1 LRKLKD
7 MKKIFFLVLFS
18 AFASAQKTQLIELRN
33 SIKDRN
39 HLAKSLTLIDL
50 REDKNIGTVSHRK
63 EPYELKFE
71 SEDLGKLFAEWFS
84 ADNKEQ
90 GSTEYFLMLEDLKAI
105 DIPTERTVM
114 AHLEMK
120 MATFL
125 KRNNKYYFLK
135 KSKVSKDYEPKNHA
149 YVTRVMAAGI
159 SAQIANIVKD
169 SYDEKGLN
177 VPISETE
184 LENYEKIISERLPA
198 YSGSF
203 TDGVYT
209 DYKSFAEQK
218 PDKELVLKKNTEG
231 RIKGVKRTDGYD
243 NFKRD
248 IFAVVDNGIAYKRT
262 PTTLIELEKDNEGYF
277 ITASAEEIFPP
288 DNTLLIAGASNAGAI
303 GGLVAAVIDITA
315 AKIRRQN
322 AKYYRIG
329 IDALTGEYILPEG
342 FSKSR

>member
-1 LRKLKD
+1 

-18 AFASAQKTQLIELRN
+18 VFAPAQKIQLIELRN
-33 SIKDRN
+33 SIKDRS

-50 REDKNIGTVSHRK
+50 REDKTIGTVSHRK

-71 SEDLGKLFAEWFS
+71 SEDLGRLFADWFS
-84 ADNKEQ
+84 ENNKEQ
-90 GSTEYFLMLEDLKAI
+90 GSIEYFLILESLKAD
-105 DIPTERTVM
+105 DIPTERSVT

-125 KRNNKYYFLK
+125 KRNGKYYFLK
-135 KSKVSKDYEPKNHA
+135 KSEVSKNYEPKDHA

-159 SAQIANIVKD
+159 SAQMANIIKD

-177 VPISETE
+177 VPVSETE
-184 LENYEKIISERLPA
+184 LGNYENIILESLPV
-198 YSGSF
+198 YSGPF
-203 TDGVYT
+203 TDGVYA

-218 PDKELVLKKNTEG
+218 PDTELVVKKNTEG
-231 RIKGVKRTDGYD
+231 RIKGVKRVDGYD

-248 IFAVVDNGIAYKRT
+248 IFALVDNGIAYKKT
-262 PTTLIELEKDNEGYF
+262 PTSLIEIEKDNEGFF
-277 ITASAEEIFPP
+277 ITASAEEIFAP

-315 AKIRRQN
+315 AKVRRQN

-329 IDALTGEYILPEG
+329 IDALTGAYILPEG
-342 FSKSR
+342 FGKSR

>member
-1 LRKLKD
+1 
-7 MKKIFFLVLFS
+7 MKKIFFPVLFS
-18 AFASAQKTQLIELRN
+18 VFASAQKAQLIELRN
-33 SIKDRN
+33 SIKDKG
-39 HLAKSLTLIDL
+39 HIAKSLTLIDL
-50 REDKNIGTVSHRK
+50 REDKNIGTVSHRE

-71 SEDLGKLFAEWFS
+71 SEDLGKLFADWFS
-84 ADNKEQ
+84 ENNKEQ
-90 GSTEYFLMLEDLKAI
+90 GSIEYFLILESLKAN
-105 DIPTERTVM
+105 DIPTERSVTG
-114 AHLEMK
+114 HLEMK

-125 KRNNKYYFLK
+125 KRNNTYYFLK
-135 KSKVSKDYEPKNHA
+135 KSKISKDYAPKDHA

-159 SAQIANIVKD
+159 SAQIANIIKY

-177 VPISETE
+177 VPVSETE
-184 LENYEKIISERLPA
+184 LGNYEKIISERLPV
-198 YSGSF
+198 YSGPF
-203 TDGVYT
+203 TDGVYA

-218 PDKELVLKKNTEG
+218 PDKELVVKKNPEG
-231 RIKGVKRTDGYD
+231 TIKGVKRADGYD

-248 IFAVVDNGIAYKRT
+248 VFAVVDNGIAYKRT
-262 PTTLIELEKDNEGYF
+262 PVSLIEIEKDNEGFF

-342 FSKSR
+342 FGKSR

>member
-1 LRKLKD
+1 

-18 AFASAQKTQLIELRN
+18 VFAPAQKIQLVELRN
-33 SIKDRN
+33 SIKDRS

-50 REDKNIGTVSHRK
+50 REDKTIGTVSHRK

-71 SEDLGKLFAEWFS
+71 SEDLGRLFADWFS
-84 ADNKEQ
+84 ENNKEQ
-90 GSTEYFLMLEDLKAI
+90 GSIEYFLILESLKAD
-105 DIPTERTVM
+105 DIPTERSVT

-125 KRNNKYYFLK
+125 KRNGKYYFLK
-135 KSKVSKDYEPKNHA
+135 KSEVSKNYEPKDHA

-159 SAQIANIVKD
+159 SAQMANIIKD

-177 VPISETE
+177 VPVSETE
-184 LENYEKIISERLPA
+184 LGNYENVISESLPV
-198 YSGSF
+198 YSGPF
-203 TDGVYT
+203 TDGVYA

-218 PDKELVLKKNTEG
+218 PDTELVVKKNTEG
-231 RIKGVKRTDGYD
+231 RIKGVKRVDGYD

-248 IFAVVDNGIAYKRT
+248 IFALVDNGIAYKKT
-262 PTTLIELEKDNEGYF
+262 PTSLIEIEKDNEGFF
-277 ITASAEEIFPP
+277 ITASAEEIFAP

-315 AKIRRQN
+315 AKVRRQN

-329 IDALTGEYILPEG
+329 IDALTGAYILPEG
-342 FSKSR
+342 FGKSR

>member
-1 LRKLKD
+1 
-7 MKKIFFLVLFS
+7 MKKIFFPVLFS
-18 AFASAQKTQLIELRN
+18 VFASAQKNQLIELRN
-33 SIKDRN
+33 SIKDKG
-39 HLAKSLTLIDL
+39 HIAKSLTLIDL
-50 REDKNIGTVSHRK
+50 REDKNIGTVSHRE

-71 SEDLGKLFAEWFS
+71 SEDLGKLFADWFS
-84 ADNKEQ
+84 ENNKEQ
-90 GSTEYFLMLEDLKAI
+90 GSIEYFLIIESLKAN
-105 DIPTERTVM
+105 DIPTERSVTG
-114 AHLEMK
+114 HLEMK

-125 KRNNKYYFLK
+125 KRNNTYYFLK
-135 KSKVSKDYEPKNHA
+135 KSKISKDYAPKDHA

-159 SAQIANIVKD
+159 SAQIANIIKD

-177 VPISETE
+177 VPVSETE
-184 LENYEKIISERLPA
+184 LGNYEKIISERLPV
-198 YSGSF
+198 YSGPF
-203 TDGVYT
+203 TDGVYA

-218 PDKELVLKKNTEG
+218 PDKELVVKKNPEG
-231 RIKGVKRTDGYD
+231 TIKGVKRADGYD

-248 IFAVVDNGIAYKRT
+248 VFAVVDNGIAYKRT
-262 PTTLIELEKDNEGYF
+262 PVSLIEIEKDNEGFF

-342 FSKSR
+342 FGKSR